1 MSAARLEAFLAQLY
15 VDEQA
20 RQRFLSNPHDEAAN
34 AGLSEQ
40 DCTALANIDLV
51 GLEFA
56 ADSFARK
63 RAALTTK
70 INFFKTTHWWRLG
83 SWRVAKTKI

>member
-20 RQRFLSNPHDEAAN
+20 RRRFLSNPHDEAAN

-56 ADSFARK
+56 ADSLAQEARRSGSEKNHPDGCHGGFAETDY
-63 RAALTTK
+63 ALET
-70 INFFKTTHWWRLG
+70 
-83 SWRVAKTKI
+83 

>member
-20 RQRFLSNPHDEAAN
+20 RRRFLSNPHDEAAN

-40 DCTALANIDLV
+40 ECTALANIDLV

-56 ADSFARK
+56 ADSFAEAR
-63 RAALTTK
+63 RSGSE
-70 INFFKTTHWWRLG
+70 KTIQTVVTVVSPKLIVR
-83 SWRVAKTKI
+83 

>member
-20 RQRFLSNPHDEAAN
+20 RRRFLSNPHDEAAN
-34 AGLSEQ
+34 AGLSDQ

-56 ADSFARK
+56 ADSFAKK
-63 RAALTTK
+63 RAGQAARK
-70 INFFKTTHWWRLG
+70 PSRRL
-83 SWRVAKTKI
+83 SRWFRRN